1 MIVAASNNNIME
13 VVKMINEKLARRAK
27 ENMSFGDYKPGSAT
41 SEFNAEIDRVKTLIE
56 KAKTNVSPEAQER
69 LDSLLNSYTR
79 NYANWINKSN
89 SSGAG
94 HVSVMIAGPSNYNMR
109 AHEKYLNRDRKLW
122 EEYEQFKDIEW
133 KIQSIVAGDK
143 IIKSS
148 DENAVEK
155 LESKL
160 ANMQKQQENM
170 KAANKIL
177 KNAKLADDEKV
188 KKLIEVGYSESSA
201 IELLKPDFCGRI
213 GFTYHLQNNNG
224 NMRNVKQ
231 RIEKLQRQ
239 KAKEVTEIVVE
250 TETNNED
257 SNIRIVDNPQAD
269 RIQIFFPGK
278 PDADIRTKLKSNGFR
293 WAPSIGAWQSYRND
307 KGRRIA
313 KELSQAI

>member
-1 MIVAASNNNIME
+1 
-13 VVKMINEKLARRAK
+13 MINENLARRAK
-27 ENMSFGDYKPGSAT
+27 ENCSFSDYKAGSAT
-41 SEFNAEIDRVKTLIE
+41 AEFNAEIARVKALIE
-56 KAKTNVSPEAQER
+56 KAKANVSAEAQAR
-69 LDSLLNSYTR
+69 LDNLLSSYTR

-89 SSGAG
+89 SNGAG

-109 AHEKYLNRDRKLW
+109 AHEKYLNRERKLW
-122 EEYEQFKDIEW
+122 EEYEQFKNIEW
-133 KIQSIVAGDK
+133 KIQSIVSGDR

-148 DENAVEK
+148 DENAIEK
-155 LESKL
+155 LETKL
-160 ANMQKQQENM
+160 EKMQKLQEDM

-177 KNAKLADDEKV
+177 KNAKLTDAEKV
-188 KKLIEVGYSESSA
+188 KKLIEVGFSESSA

-224 NMRNVKQ
+224 NMRNVKL
-231 RIEKLQRQ
+231 RIEKLKRQ
-239 KAKEVTEIVVE
+239 KAKAATEIIVE
-250 TETNNED
+250 TDIEAENGN

-293 WAPSIGAWQSYRND
+293 WTQSIGAWQSYRNE

-313 KELSQAI
+313 KEISQIS

>member
-1 MIVAASNNNIME
+1 
-13 VVKMINEKLARRAK
+13 MINETLARRAK
-27 ENMSFGDYKPGSAT
+27 ENMSFSDYKPGSAT

-56 KAKTNVSPEAQER
+56 KSKANVSPEAQER
-69 LDSLLNSYTR
+69 LDSLLSSYAR
-79 NYANWINKSN
+79 NYASWINKSN
-89 SSGAG
+89 SNGAG
-94 HVSVMIAGPSNYNMR
+94 HVSIMIAGPAKYNMR
-109 AHEKYLNRDRKLW
+109 AHEKYLNRERKLW

-148 DENAVEK
+148 DENAIEK

-160 ANMQKQQENM
+160 EKMQKSQEKM

-177 KNAKLADDEKV
+177 RNAKLADDEKV
-188 KKLIEVGYSESSA
+188 KKLIDVGFSESNS

-224 NMRNVKQ
+224 NMRNVRL

-239 KAKEVTEIVVE
+239 KAAVATEIIVE
-250 TETNNED
+250 ADIETDSEE

-293 WAPSIGAWQSYRND
+293 WTPSIGAWQSYRND

-313 KELSQAI
+313 KEIAQGA

>member
-1 MIVAASNNNIME
+1 
-13 VVKMINEKLARRAK
+13 MINENLARRAK
-27 ENMSFGDYKPGSAT
+27 ENCSFSDYKAGSAT
-41 SEFNAEIDRVKTLIE
+41 AEFNAEIARVKGIIE
-56 KAKTNVSPEAQER
+56 KAKERVSPEAQER
-69 LDSLLNSYTR
+69 LDSLLSSYTR
-79 NYANWINKSN
+79 NYANWTNKRN

-109 AHEKYLNRDRKLW
+109 KHEQYLNRERKIW
-122 EEYEQFKDIEW
+122 EEYEQFKNIEW
-133 KIQSIVAGDK
+133 KISSIVAGDK
-143 IIKSS
+143 VIKSS
-148 DENAVEK
+148 DENAIEK
-155 LESKL
+155 LETKL
-160 ANMQKQQENM
+160 EKMQKLQEDM

-177 KNAKLADDEKV
+177 KNAKLTDAEKV
-188 KKLIEVGYSESSA
+188 KKLVEVGFSESNS

-239 KAKEVTEIVVE
+239 KATATTEVIVE
-250 TETNNED
+250 TDVETDNEE

-278 PDADIRTKLKSNGFR
+278 PDVDIRTKLKSNGFR

-313 KELSQAI
+313 KELAQVI

>member
-1 MIVAASNNNIME
+1 
-13 VVKMINEKLARRAK
+13 MINENLARRAK
-27 ENMSFGDYKPGSAT
+27 ENMSFSDYKAGSAT
-41 SEFNAEIDRVKTLIE
+41 AEFNAEIDRVKTLIE
-56 KAKTNVSPEAQER
+56 KAKTNVSAEAQER
-69 LDSLLNSYTR
+69 LDSLLSSYTR
-79 NYANWINKSN
+79 NYANWTNKRN

-109 AHEKYLNRDRKLW
+109 KHEQYLSRERKLW

-133 KIQSIVAGDK
+133 KIRSIVAGDK

-148 DENAVEK
+148 DENAIEK

-177 KNAKLADDEKV
+177 KNAKLSDDEKV
-188 KKLIEVGYSESSA
+188 KKLIEIGFSESNS

-224 NMRNVKQ
+224 NMRNVRL

-239 KAKEVTEIVVE
+239 KAKAATEVIIETDTE
-250 TETNNED
+250 TENED

-278 PDADIRTKLKSNGFR
+278 PDAGIRTKLKSNGFR

-313 KELSQAI
+313 KELTQVI

>member
-1 MIVAASNNNIME
+1 
-13 VVKMINEKLARRAK
+13 MINENLARRAK
-27 ENMSFGDYKPGSAT
+27 ENMSFGDYKAGSAT
-41 SEFNAEIDRVKTLIE
+41 SEFNAEINRVKTLIE
-56 KAKTNVSPEAQER
+56 KAKEMVSPEAQER

-79 NYANWINKSN
+79 NYANWINKRNSN
-89 SSGAG
+89 GAG

-109 AHEKYLNRDRKLW
+109 NHEKYLNRERKLW
-122 EEYEQFKDIEW
+122 EEYEQFKNIEW
-133 KIQSIVAGDK
+133 KISSIVAGDK
-143 IIKSS
+143 VIKSS
-148 DENAVEK
+148 DENAIEK

-160 ANMQKQQENM
+160 ENLQKLQENM

-177 KNAKLADDEKV
+177 KNTKIADNEKV
-188 KKLIEVGYSESSA
+188 KKLIEVGFTESNA

-239 KAKEVTEIVVE
+239 KATAATEIIVE
-250 TETNNED
+250 TETDNED

-278 PDADIRTKLKSNGFR
+278 PDADVRTKLKSNGFR
-293 WAPSIGAWQSYRND
+293 WTPSIGAWQSYRND

-313 KELSQAI
+313 KEIAQIV